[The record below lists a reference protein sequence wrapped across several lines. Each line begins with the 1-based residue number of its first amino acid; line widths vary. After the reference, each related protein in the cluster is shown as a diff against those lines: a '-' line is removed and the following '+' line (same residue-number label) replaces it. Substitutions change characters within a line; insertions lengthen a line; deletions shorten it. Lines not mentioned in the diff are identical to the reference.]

1 MPQQLISNINGIDIV
16 TVNSIGVV
24 YDLTTYTQTYSE
36 ATVPLRGIVAIDEK
50 YVFDQRLRVNADKLP
65 KPVAAIITATGSDGK
80 KYEFC
85 ASTTAIIA
93 AVEADDKERGIR
105 RARLNE
111 LLLECYNKAKAHKDT
126 RTMERVSEAYGK
138 LNPQIRFIP

>member
-16 TVNSIGVV
+16 TVEQEGEVYVPIKPICDAIG
-24 YDLTTYTQTYSE
+24 
-36 ATVPLRGIVAIDEK
+36 IDPK
-50 YVFDQRLRVNADKLP
+50 VQRCKLQE
-65 KPVAAIITATGSDGK
+65 D
-80 KYEFC
+80 EFF
-85 ASTTAIIA
+85 ASTGVIMTSVA
-93 AVEADDKERGIR
+93 ADDKERGIR

-138 LNPQIRFIP
+138 LNPQIRFFP